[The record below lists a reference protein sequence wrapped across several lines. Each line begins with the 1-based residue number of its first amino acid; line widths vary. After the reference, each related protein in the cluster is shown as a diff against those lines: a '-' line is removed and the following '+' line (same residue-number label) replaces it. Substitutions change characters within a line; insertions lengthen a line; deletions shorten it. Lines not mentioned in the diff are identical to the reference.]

1 MQRIFCKE
9 CGRSIGD
16 CNICPFCNARQK
28 PQESVFYSFSDFY
41 GIADD
46 KKTSGEEGTSSR
58 LTAGILQLFCGSLG
72 IGRFYM
78 GCKTYAVLQI
88 LSSLVTCGIG
98 GVLWG
103 FMDGIMILTG
113 AVRYDGKGNL
123 LV

>member
-1 MQRIFCKE
+1 MLPE
-9 CGRSIGD
+9 
-16 CNICPFCNARQK
+16 
-28 PQESVFYSFSDFY
+28 ESVFYSFSDFD
-41 GIADD
+41 GIAD
-46 KKTSGEEGTSSR
+46 GEKPGGAECTRSR

-88 LSSLVTCGIG
+88 LSSLLTCGMG